1 MDPYLEG
8 PRVWPDVHHTL
19 ISAIRAQLTPQLRPK
34 YVARVE
40 ERVYVSEEGDP
51 GRRAIVPDVHV
62 TVSPLASGGG
72 TAVDRAAVDV
82 AEPVPV
88 VELLEEEVHEP
99 RIEIRTTTDREV
111 VAVIELLSP
120 ANKIRGSRG
129 REEYEAKRRSV
140 MHSAAHLVEVDLLR
154 EGAPVFVGQAL
165 PAHDYGVYV
174 SRTIEDGRV
183 RRGLFWPILMRQRLP
198 TIPVPLRGDDPDV
211 RVDLQ
216 AALNVAYDEAGYDAV
231 VDYAGAPE
239 VELPEESARWA
250 EELLRSRGL
259 R

>member
-62 TVSPLASGGG
+62 TTSPLA
-72 TAVDRAAVDV
+72 VDGAALERAAVDM

-99 RIEIRTTTDREV
+99 LIEIRTTTDREV

-140 MHSAAHLVEVDLLR
+140 MHSAVHLVEIDLLR

-165 PAHDYGVYV
+165 PTHDYGVYV
-174 SRTIEDGRV
+174 SRAIEDGRV
-183 RRGLFWPILMRQRLP
+183 RRGLFWPILLRQRLP
-198 TIPVPLRGDDPDV
+198 IIPIPLRGNDPDV
-211 RVDLQ
+211 RVDLR
-216 AALNVAYDEAGYDAV
+216 AALDDAYDEAGYDAV

-239 VELPEESARWA
+239 VKLSGESARWA
-250 EELLRSRGL
+250 EEMLRSRGL